1 MRTKKKALIVMLIAI
16 VMSMGIMAHVAS
28 NRNSV
33 NAQYIA
39 VTCSVAAASSEG
51 GTAGAYGVAAA
62 AATGGAGYFYNGAVV
77 AISTG
82 VGAPVA
88 VAGAL
93 LGTICTL

>member
-1 MRTKKKALIVMLIAI
+1 MLIAI

-51 GTAGAYGVAAA
+51 GTAGAYGVAA
-62 AATGGAGYFYNGAVV
+62 GGAGYFYNGAVV

-82 VGAPVA
+82 VVAPVA